1 MKDYIKPDAI
11 THEMMV
17 KFAEYLQTR
26 SVGEGAKSILRRFKK
41 IVRAAIDQG
50 IMAKDPCKGV
60 VCVVDD
66 QALKKDVLS
75 QEKIVKLI
83 NTHYQFEKENVCN
96 AFIFCCSGAK
106 FASSFSFF
114 AINTKNLR
122 VFIFQFY

>member
-1 MKDYIKPDAI
+1 MKDYIKPDAV

-26 SVGEGAKSILRRFKK
+26 SVGEGAKSILQRFKK

-66 QALKKDVLS
+66 QTLKKDVLS
-75 QEKIVKLI
+75 QEEISTISVTI
-83 NTHYQFEKENVCN
+83 
-96 AFIFCCSGAK
+96 
-106 FASSFSFF
+106 
-114 AINTKNLR
+114 
-122 VFIFQFY
+122 